1 MRIHVTRKLPE
12 KALQQ
17 LFATGWDV
25 FVGPEEMPNRSRL
38 LWGVGGAIGLLTLL
52 TEKIDAE
59 VMDRCPQL
67 RVISNC
73 AAGVDNVDV
82 AEAARRGIVVCNT
95 PGVLTETCADF
106 TWALILGLT
115 RRLLEGDRMLRASA
129 YPGWGPLM
137 LLGMDLHGATLGI
150 LGMGKIGQAV
160 ARRAS
165 AFGMKVLSWTR
176 GSSLEEVLSSSD
188 VVSVHLPLTS
198 DTHHL
203 LNASRLA
210 LMKPNAY
217 LINTSRGPLV
227 DEAALAASLASGGLA
242 GAALDVFENEP
253 LVHPD
258 LLSSDRVLLT
268 PHIAS
273 ATQATRERMACL
285 AVQNLVDV
293 LVRRTPAHA
302 V

>member
-38 LWGVGGAIGLLTLL
+38 LWGVGGAVGLITLL

-59 VMDRCPQL
+59 VMDRCPSL

-73 AAGVDNVDV
+73 AAGVDNVDL
-82 AEAARRGIVVCNT
+82 AEAHRRGIVVCNT

-115 RRLLEGDRMLRASA
+115 RRLLEGDRMLRAGE

-137 LLGMDLHGATLGI
+137 LLGLDLHGATLGV

-160 ARRAS
+160 ARRAA
-165 AFGMKVLSWTR
+165 AFGMKVLPWTR
-176 GSSLEEVLSSSD
+176 GSSLEEVLRASD
-188 VVSVHLPLTS
+188 VVTVHLPLTPE
-198 DTHHL
+198 THHL
-203 LNASRLA
+203 LDSSRLT
-210 LMKPNAY
+210 LMKRSAY
-217 LINTSRGPLV
+217 LINTSRGPVV
-227 DEAALAASLASGGLA
+227 DEAALAAHLAAGELA

-258 LLSSDRVLLT
+258 LLSSERVLLT

-285 AVQNLVDV
+285 AVHNLVDV
-293 LVRRTPAHA
+293 LEGRAPAHT